1 MLSTSY
7 RVEIAQITGSGD
19 AAGFVDPTRVENYI
33 AAGATAGTY
42 AQHTD
47 KERGNYRY
55 KAILQAVQAMGNLY
69 VSDIELTG
77 GSPAAAPTKVAF
89 TLTAERGD
97 GMLITADENNAGQEL
112 TGAAAIERCIARA
125 LIQGRQNLMCDIFD
139 STTTTAPKNG
149 ATSTTAVRTGPRVTT
164 INIAALANN
173 LTTAEAAITVTK
185 L

>member
-7 RVEIAQITGSGD
+7 RVEIAQITGAGD

-33 AAGATAGTY
+33 VAGAAAGTY

-55 KAILQAVQAMGNLY
+55 KALIQAVQSMGNLY
-69 VSDIELTG
+69 VSDVVLTG

-112 TGAAAIERCIARA
+112 TEADAIKRCLARA
-125 LIQGRQNLMCDIFD
+125 LIQGRTNLMCDIYD
-139 STTTTAPKNG
+139 PTSTTGPKNG
-149 ATSTTAVRTGPRVTT
+149 TTSATAVRTGPRVTT
-164 INIAALANN
+164 INVAALANN
-173 LTTAEAAITVTK
+173 LTTASAAITVTK